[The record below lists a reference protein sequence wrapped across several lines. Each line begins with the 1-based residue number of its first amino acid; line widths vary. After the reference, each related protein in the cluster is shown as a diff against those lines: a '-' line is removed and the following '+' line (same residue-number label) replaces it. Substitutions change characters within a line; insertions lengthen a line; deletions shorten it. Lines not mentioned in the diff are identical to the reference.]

1 MTQILLAATVFGY
14 FANTCSAILQGIG
27 RPGLASCGQLLGA
40 FVTVVLIVCLSSTTE
55 MSGAIAASIAVIAQA
70 ASMMF
75 CVCALLNIRR
85 AERAE

>member
-1 MTQILLAATVFGY
+1 M
-14 FANTCSAILQGIG
+14 
-27 RPGLASCGQLLGA
+27 
-40 FVTVVLIVCLSSTTE
+40 TVVLIVCLSSTTE